1 MTKHTTKALNTLLIF
16 AILCAFCITPAA
28 AATAT
33 ENVPIIFSKR
43 ICGVDWNRISCWYDE
58 TNPFGN
64 IHLKMEIYVKFC
76 RLVQPMHRVILTECH
91 HLQLVQM
98 LGRPQLHREAAMLIQ
113 LEVVDSVSITRSVR

>member
-43 ICGVDWNRISCWYDE
+43 SMAGIHILCTMKQIH
-58 TNPFGN
+58 THFGN
-64 IHLKMEIYVKFC
+64 IGLKMEIKFKK
-76 RLVQPMHRVILTECH
+76 LQRVVALYHLT
-91 HLQLVQM
+91 
-98 LGRPQLHREAAMLIQ
+98 
-113 LEVVDSVSITRSVR
+113 

>member
-43 ICGVDWNRISCWYDE
+43 IYGVDGIEYLVYDL
-58 TNPFGN
+58 
-64 IHLKMEIYVKFC
+64 IHIFLHPLWDPSAFSAIWRYAG
-76 RLVQPMHRVILTECH
+76 
-91 HLQLVQM
+91 QM
-98 LGRPQLHREAAMLIQ
+98 LGHRKIAQRTDPALWWTHE
-113 LEVVDSVSITRSVR
+113 ITRSDWFR